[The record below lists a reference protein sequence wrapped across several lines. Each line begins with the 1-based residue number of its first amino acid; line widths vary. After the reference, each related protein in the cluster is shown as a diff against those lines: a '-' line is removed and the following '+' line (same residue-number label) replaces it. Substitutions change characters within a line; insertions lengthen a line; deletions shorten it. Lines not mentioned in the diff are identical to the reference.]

1 MWAGRHVVLGVSGG
15 IACYKSC
22 ILTRSLVEAGARVDA
37 VLTPGAAEFVRPATF
52 EALTG
57 RPVQSSLWDSGG
69 ALSHVRL
76 GQQADLIIVAPATA
90 NLIARVAQGLAD
102 DILTALLL
110 ARTAPLL
117 IAPAMNDEMFANPAT
132 QANLEKL
139 RSRSVEIVGPEIG
152 ALAEGPSERPGR
164 MSEPGTILAH
174 AARLLRGGSFRG
186 RRVVVTAGPTR
197 EPIDPVRVVTNRSS
211 GKMGYRLAEA
221 AWERGA
227 DVVLITGPV
236 ALPAPVGVILRRIDS
251 TKELEAAV
259 REELPAADVL
269 VMAAA
274 PADYRP
280 SSPSD
285 SKRSRVDGALAIP
298 MEPTDDILH
307 ATRGVRKPGSVMVGF
322 ALETGDALAKGL
334 AKLER
339 KDLDLIVVND
349 ALEPGAGFEQDTNR
363 VVLLG
368 RDGTRRILP
377 LQSKREVAEA
387 ILDAVEESLAVG
399 PPRPSP
405 GSGQA
410 VASPQAEGSR
420 GR

>member
-22 ILTRSLVEAGARVDA
+22 ILARRLVDAGARVDA
-37 VLTPGAAEFVRPATF
+37 VLTEGAAEFVRPLTF

-57 RPVQSSLWDSGG
+57 RPVLSSLWESRG

-76 GQQADLIIVAPATA
+76 GHEADIIIVAPATA
-90 NLIARVAQGLAD
+90 HLIARLAQGLAD
-102 DILTALLL
+102 DVLTALLL

-117 IAPAMNDEMFANPAT
+117 LAPSMNDEMFANPAT
-132 QANLEKL
+132 GANIEVL
-139 RSRSVEIVGPEIG
+139 RRRGVALVGPETG
-152 ALAEGPSERPGR
+152 PLAEGPSDRPGR
-164 MSEPGTILAH
+164 MSEPETILAH
-174 AARLLRGGSFRG
+174 AARLLRGAGLAG

-197 EPIDPVRVVTNRSS
+197 EPIDPVRVVSNRSS
-211 GKMGYRLAEA
+211 GKMGYRVAEA

-227 DVVLITGPV
+227 DVVLISGPTALPPPIGV
-236 ALPAPVGVILRRIDS
+236 ALRLIDS
-251 TKELEAAV
+251 TRDLEAAV
-259 REELPAADVL
+259 RAELPAADVL

-285 SKRSRVDGALAIP
+285 SKRSRVEGALAIP
-298 MEPTDDILH
+298 MEPTEDILGS
-307 ATRGVRKPGSVMVGF
+307 TRENRKDGSVMVGF

-349 ALEPGAGFEQDTNR
+349 AMEPGAGFEKETNR
-363 VVLLG
+363 VALLG
-368 RDGTRRILP
+368 RDGSRKILP

-387 ILDAVEESLAVG
+387 ILDIVEEILG
-399 PPRPSP
+399 GGNQP
-405 GSGQA
+405 
-410 VASPQAEGSR
+410 R